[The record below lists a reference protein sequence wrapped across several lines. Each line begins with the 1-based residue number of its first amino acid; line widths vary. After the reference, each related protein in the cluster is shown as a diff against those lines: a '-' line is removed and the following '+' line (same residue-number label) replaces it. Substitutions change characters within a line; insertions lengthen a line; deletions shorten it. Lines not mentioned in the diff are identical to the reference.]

1 MTTAEAPPSDY
12 RLLVPRDWFRVDLTH
27 ERWRRQLKTFVDK
40 QSTGSGASAETT
52 RRIWTALRNAAESGV
67 AQGALEF
74 FLKTESPDGAAVPA
88 SLLVSMAP
96 SPRGLAPRTGDFA
109 RALARRVDAST
120 TVDVVELPAGEAV
133 RTLTETAMDFH
144 VRMPGEVGYLHLAF
158 SIPLSGTDSLMGN
171 LCDAIAHSL
180 RWV

>member
-1 MTTAEAPPSDY
+1 MSTATTPPSDY

-40 QSTGSGASAETT
+40 ESAGSGVSAEVA
-52 RRIWTALRNAAESGV
+52 RSIWTTLRNTAEVGL

-74 FLKTESPDGAAVPA
+74 FLKTESPSGSALPA
-88 SLLVSMAP
+88 SLLISLAQT
-96 SPRGLAPRTGDFA
+96 PRGLAPEPGEFA
-109 RALARRVDAST
+109 RALVQRMGPDVE
-120 TVDVVELPAGEAV
+120 VDVIELPVGRTV
-133 RTLTETAMDFH
+133 RVITKTTMDFH
-144 VRMPGEVGYLHLAF
+144 VHMPGGVGYLHLAF
-158 SIPLSGTDSLMGN
+158 STPLSGTEGPMGE